1 MSESTARRAADNF
14 ADTFAREHATTVR
27 VLHAFPA
34 DQGDFRPHERS
45 STATQLAATFVAE
58 CRMLLAAIRAES
70 IMGSVSSATPP
81 SSFADAVEI
90 FERLGQE
97 VTSEARRRG
106 AEIEGETVQFFT
118 GPKQMGEYPTMEFL
132 WYFLFDQIHH
142 RGQLSVYVRMTGGK
156 VPSIYGPTADEPW
169 T

>member
-1 MSESTARRAADNF
+1 MAESSADRF

-27 VLHAFPA
+27 VLRAFPA

-45 STATQLAATFVAE
+45 STATQVAATFVAE
-58 CRMLLAAIRAES
+58 CRMMLAAIRAES
-70 IMGSVSSATPP
+70 IMGSVASATPP
-81 SSFADAVEI
+81 ASFADAADT

-97 VTSEARRRG
+97 VASEARRRG
-106 AEIEGETVQFFT
+106 AALEGESVRFFT
-118 GPKQMGEYPTMEFL
+118 APRQMSDIPTMDFL
-132 WYFLFDQIHH
+132 WNFLFDQIHH
-142 RGQLSVYVRMTGGK
+142 RGQLSVYVRMTGGR